1 MVSGIMPFSRQPV
14 AERGAGRRLLCFVLR
29 SCKADTNMGHNKDG
43 RVVMEAEGIQAAIER
58 LSREIIASSRDP
70 DKLALVGIHTGG
82 VFLANRI
89 AAIIS
94 GKLGAPVPL
103 GTIDITLYRDDWTR
117 LHTQPVLKGTNL
129 PFRVDDLEVVL
140 IDDVLYTGRT
150 VRAAIDAL
158 IDYGRP
164 RRVQVA
170 VLVDRDHRELPI
182 CGQFVG
188 IALDTSAEEQVNVLL
203 CEKDG
208 VDKVVVEGPKEPRE
222 WVNM

>member
-1 MVSGIMPFSRQPV
+1 M
-14 AERGAGRRLLCFVLR
+14 EY
-29 SCKADTNMGHNKDG
+29 NGHG
-43 RVVMEAEGIQAAIER
+43 RVIMEAEAVQAAIDR
-58 LSREIIASSRDP
+58 LSKEIMASTREP
-70 DKLALVGIHTGG
+70 GKLALVGIHTGG

-94 GKLGAPVPL
+94 GKLGSQVPL
-103 GTIDITLYRDDWTR
+103 GTLDITLYRDDWTR

-129 PFRVDDLEVVL
+129 PFRIDDLDVVL

-150 VRAAIDAL
+150 VRAALDAL

-182 CGQFVG
+182 CCQFVG
-188 IALDTSAEEQVNVLL
+188 IAPVTDCGEQVNVLL
-203 CEKDG
+203 SEKDG
-208 VDKVVVEGPKEPRE
+208 VDRVVIEKMGKTCGSAAGAPF
-222 WVNM
+222 

>member
-1 MVSGIMPFSRQPV
+1 M
-14 AERGAGRRLLCFVLR
+14 GRD
-29 SCKADTNMGHNKDG
+29 KG
-43 RVVMEAEGIQAAIER
+43 RVIMEGKGIEAALER
-58 LSREIIASSRDP
+58 LSGEIIASTKDP
-70 DKLALVGIHTGG
+70 GKLALVGIHTGG

-94 GKLGAPVPL
+94 RRLAVQIPV
-103 GTIDITLYRDDWTR
+103 GTLDITLYRDDWTR
-117 LHTQPVLKGTNL
+117 LHTQPMLKGTNL
-129 PFRVDDLEVVL
+129 AFPIDDLEMVL

-150 VRAAIDAL
+150 IRAALDAL

-188 IALDTSAEEQVNVLL
+188 IALDTSADEQVNVLL
-203 CEKDG
+203 SEKDG
-208 VDKVVVEGPKEPRE
+208 VDRVMVETPKSRPVVR
-222 WVNM
+222 

>member
-1 MVSGIMPFSRQPV
+1 
-14 AERGAGRRLLCFVLR
+14 
-29 SCKADTNMGHNKDG
+29 MGHDDAHG
-43 RVVMEAEGIQAAIER
+43 RVILEAEGVRAAIER
-58 LSREIIASSRDP
+58 LSMEIIASSRDP
-70 DKLALVGIHTGG
+70 GKLALVGIHTGG

-94 GKLGAPVPL
+94 GKLGTTVPL
-103 GTIDITLYRDDWTR
+103 GTLDITLYRDDWTR

-129 PFRVDDLEVVL
+129 PFPIDDLEVIL

-150 VRAAIDAL
+150 VRAALDAL

-182 CGQFVG
+182 CCQFVG
-188 IALDTSAEEQVNVLL
+188 IAPDTSAEEQVNVLL
-203 CEKDG
+203 SEKDG
-208 VDKVVVEGPKEPRE
+208 VDRVVIEKMKSAGE
-222 WVNM
+222 

>member
-1 MVSGIMPFSRQPV
+1 M
-14 AERGAGRRLLCFVLR
+14 
-29 SCKADTNMGHNKDG
+29 NMGHDCG
-43 RVVMEAEGIQAAIER
+43 RVVLEAKGIQAALER
-58 LSREIIASSRDP
+58 LSAEIIASSKDP
-70 DKLALVGIHTGG
+70 GRLALVGIHTGG

-94 GKLGAPVPL
+94 GKLGTPVPL
-103 GTIDITLYRDDWTR
+103 GTLDITLYRDDWTR
-117 LHTQPVLKGTNL
+117 LHTQPILKGTNL
-129 PFRVDDLEVVL
+129 PFRIDELDVVL

-150 VRAAIDAL
+150 VRAALDAL

-203 CEKDG
+203 SEKDG
-208 VDKVVVEGPKEPRE
+208 MDRVVVERPKSAP
-222 WVNM
+222 